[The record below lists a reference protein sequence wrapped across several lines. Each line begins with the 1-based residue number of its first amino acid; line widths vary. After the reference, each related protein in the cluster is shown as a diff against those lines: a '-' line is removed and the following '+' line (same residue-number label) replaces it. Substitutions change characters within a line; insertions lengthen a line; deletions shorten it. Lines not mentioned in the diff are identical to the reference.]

1 MDMANFF
8 ERQEEARRNTAQL
21 VATYGLTVVFLALGL
36 YVTAVLLLEEAFV
49 FRPWVL
55 GGVVGGVALLIGVA
69 RWHELSALRRGGH
82 VVAQRLGGRRLD
94 PSGGARRQL
103 INVVEEMAIAAGIPA
118 PSVYVLPERGINAL
132 SAGFTQDDAMIGV
145 TQGAI
150 DHLRRE
156 ELQGVVAHE
165 LSHLLNG
172 DTALNLRLMS
182 WMRGIE
188 LVRDLGYGILWTASV
203 LPRKFARG
211 AWAWTWAWTKGIV
224 DWVRWLA
231 NQGIGGL
238 VILAG
243 CLWFFGGFLLMV
255 TLGPM
260 LLVGEALGSVIRSSP
275 IIRSVVIVGI
285 AGTGLGGLCH
295 LGARII
301 KAQVSREREFLADAA
316 AVQFTRNPKGLGRA
330 LRKHRN
336 CEEGGHVRA
345 PGAKAVQHLFFGQ
358 AVGPDDLLARSMAT
372 LGWLSPHPPVEK
384 RIDRVAPSL
393 LDEEPSMGPDR
404 TDKTDGEAA
413 SEESFTPEDLVE
425 RAGTLNSTMLEEAQA
440 LRAATPDPLL
450 RAAHDPL
457 GAVAVSYALLL
468 DDDATIQE
476 RQYDLLWERVPVAVY
491 EETKRLFGHVPAL
504 DRSQALP
511 LVEVAAPSLR
521 NLSTEQQD
529 QAHRILRAL
538 AAADE
543 RLTLFEFALETVV
556 RHTFEPVDPG
566 EHAPLPAVREAALVL
581 LAGVAQAE
589 HPDGANGEAEA
600 AFEAGA
606 QFLVA
611 EHGLTDA
618 TYEPVGPDEM
628 DTALDRMARASPNV
642 KKTVLAACARC
653 ATADDQMRRAAEDLL
668 RAVAAAMGVP
678 LPLSVVEQAG
688 SYAEASGA

>member
-1 MDMANFF
+1 MDMTNFF

-21 VATYGLTVVFLALGL
+21 VAIYGLTVVFLALGL
-36 YVTAVLLLEEAFV
+36 YVTAVLLLEEALV

-55 GGVVGGVALLIGVA
+55 GSVVGGVALLIGVA

-94 PSGGARRQL
+94 PSGGARPQL

-150 DHLRRE
+150 DRLQRE
-156 ELQGVVAHE
+156 ELQGMVAHE

-172 DTALNLRLMS
+172 DTALNLRLMC
-182 WMRGIE
+182 WMRGLE
-188 LVRDLGYGILWTASV
+188 LVRDLGSGILWTASV
-203 LPRKFARG
+203 LPRKLARG
-211 AWAWTWAWTKGIV
+211 AWAWTKGVV
-224 DWVRWLA
+224 DGGRWLA

-238 VILAG
+238 IVLTAS
-243 CLWFFGGFLLMV
+243 LWFFGGFFLAV

-260 LLVGEALGSVIRSSP
+260 LLAGASGFAILGSP
-275 IIRSVVIVGI
+275 IIRSAVIVGI

-295 LGARII
+295 LGARVI

-316 AVQFTRNPKGLGRA
+316 AVQFTRNPNGLGRA
-330 LRKHRN
+330 LRKHRD
-336 CEEGGHVRA
+336 CEEGGYVRA
-345 PGAKAVQHLFFGQ
+345 RGAEAVQHLFFGE
-358 AVGPDDLLARSMAT
+358 AVAPNDLLSRSMSIP
-372 LGWLSPHPPVEK
+372 GWLSTHPPVEE

-393 LDEEPSMGPDR
+393 LDEEAPMGPNR
-404 TDKTDGEAA
+404 TDESDGEAA
-413 SEESFTPEDLVE
+413 SEEAFAPEDLIE
-425 RAGTLNSTMLEEAQA
+425 RAGTLDSAMLAEAQA

-468 DDDATIQE
+468 DDDAAMRE

-491 EETKRLFGHVPAL
+491 EETKRLFGHVSAL

-511 LVEVAAPSLR
+511 LLEVAAPSLR
-521 NLSTEQQD
+521 NLPTEQQD
-529 QAHRILRAL
+529 QAHRTLRAL

-556 RHTFEPVDPG
+556 RYAFEPVDES
-566 EHAPLPAVREAALVL
+566 EHAPLPTVREAALVL

-589 HPDGANGEAEA
+589 HPDGADGEAEA

-628 DTALDRMARASPNV
+628 EAALDRMARASPDV
-642 KKTVLAACARC
+642 KRAVLTACAHC
-653 ATADDQMRRAAEDLL
+653 ATADDQMGRAAEDLL
-668 RAVAAAMGVP
+668 RAVAVAMGVP
-678 LPLSVVEQAG
+678 LPLSVVGKTG
-688 SYAEASGA
+688 SAATSVD

>member
-1 MDMANFF
+1 
-8 ERQEEARRNTAQL
+8 
-21 VATYGLTVVFLALGL
+21 LGL

-203 LPRKFARG
+203 LPRKLARG
-211 AWAWTWAWTKGIV
+211 AWAWTKGIV
-224 DWVRWLA
+224 DWGRWLA

-238 VILAG
+238 VVLAG
-243 CLWFFGGFLLMV
+243 SLWFFGGFFLAV

-260 LLVGEALGSVIRSSP
+260 LFVGGASGFAILSSP
-275 IIRSVVIVGI
+275 IIRSAVIVGI

-295 LGARII
+295 LGARLIM
-301 KAQVSREREFLADAA
+301 AQASREREFLADAA
-316 AVQFTRNPKGLGRA
+316 AVQFTRNPNGLGRA
-330 LRKHRN
+330 LRKHRD

-345 PGAKAVQHLFFGQ
+345 PGAGAVQHLFFGQ

-372 LGWLSPHPPVEK
+372 PGWLSAHPPVEE

-393 LDEEPSMGPDR
+393 LDEETPMGPDR
-404 TDKTDGEAA
+404 SAEPDRTDETDGGAP
-413 SEESFTPEDLVE
+413 SEESFAPEDLIE
-425 RAGTLNSTMLEEAQA
+425 RAGTLNSAMLAEAQA
-440 LRAATPDPLL
+440 LRAAPPAPLL
-450 RAAHDPL
+450 QAAHDPL
-457 GAVAVSYALLL
+457 GAVAVSYAMLL
-468 DDDATIQE
+468 DDDATIRE

-491 EETKRLFGHVPAL
+491 EETKRLFGHVSAL

-529 QAHRILRAL
+529 QAHRTLRAL

-581 LAGVAQAE
+581 LAGVARAE
-589 HPDGANGEAEA
+589 HPDGADGEAEA

-642 KKTVLAACARC
+642 KKAVLAACARC

-668 RAVAAAMGVP
+668 RAVAVAMGVP

-688 SYAEASGA
+688 SCAEASGA